1 MKDKG
6 VDLLTQKVEIN
17 VFAHAINGGVCIDAE
32 GSTSLPGLY
41 AAGEV
46 AGGPHGA
53 DRLGG
58 NMMVTCRRCLGKI
71 AGTNASKG
79 GQVSTVRKEK
89 VLPCTG

>member
-1 MKDKG
+1 MKDDYICHVPDDCGLHHMWPVARNHMKDKG

-53 DRLGG
+53 
-58 NMMVTCRRCLGKI
+58 TAW
-71 AGTNASKG
+71 AGI
-79 GQVSTVRKEK
+79 
-89 VLPCTG
+89 